1 VAKKPF
7 DHKLRLKPIPVRF
20 ADGTAAQA
28 TAEGN
33 NAGWTCGCGE
43 HLLGRCY
50 YQFGDTCFTE
60 CPGCKRI
67 YRVEADDRKR
77 AVGVFEQAA

>member
-1 VAKKPF
+1 MGRTPF
-7 DHKLRLKPIPVRF
+7 DHKLRPKEIPVCF
-20 ADGTAAQA
+20 ADGTTSEAK
-28 TAEGN
+28 AEGN

-60 CPGCKRI
+60 CPQCRRMF
-67 YRVEADDRKR
+67 RVAADDRKL
-77 AVGVFEQAA
+77 AVAVHEQVA